1 MAKQYAQNLLKLFP
15 ISVIENA
22 LAETASFESFQQD
35 PAGFCEQTF
44 GESYTDDVKAM
55 MESVRDNVIT
65 IAKSANATGKT
76 HGAARVAV
84 WFGKCFPNS
93 QVYTAAAPPEDN
105 LKKLLWGEIGS
116 LIQKFPDVFKEFKQ
130 NVLHLE
136 RNPRSFITGVTIPT
150 AGDSATRQ
158 AKFSGKH
165 APYLLFILDEGDAI
179 PDEIYKGIESCMSG
193 GHIRLL
199 VMFNP
204 RAESGPVYRMERD
217 GLANVVT
224 LSAFNHPNVISGNIV
239 IPGGAVDR
247 ETTVR
252 RINQWCRP
260 LKQGEPVDNESFDLP
275 DYLVGAQAR
284 SQKGVLYPPLQAG
297 KYKIV
302 DAAFSY
308 MVLGRYPA
316 QAINQLISREW
327 TAAARARWD
336 LYVTKFGQ
344 VPPKD
349 VRGMMGLDP
358 AEMGDDM
365 TDCCFRYGGWVD
377 AFVEWGG
384 VDMMMTGDKGSQEYH
399 KRTLY
404 ACAVDANGVGAGVAP
419 HMRRLRCN
427 AHGIKVQE
435 SPTETTE
442 MGEFGILRDQLWWAC
457 REWLRVDT
465 SAMLPPDDMLLEEL
479 HTATYS
485 TAGQKGKIKIM
496 DKATFKELLK
506 RSPNRADS
514 LCMTFA
520 PIPREQLPYTAK
532 PVKQVRFAC

>member
-1 MAKQYAQNLLKLFP
+1 
-15 ISVIENA
+15 VIENA
-22 LAETASFESFQQD
+22 LAETASSESFQQD
-35 PAGFCEQTF
+35 PVGFCEQTF

-76 HGAARVAV
+76 HGAGRVAV

-150 AGDSATRQ
+150 AGDAATRQ

-199 VMFNP
+199 IMFNP
-204 RAESGPVYRMERD
+204 RAEAGPVYRMERD

-224 LSAFNHPNVISGNIV
+224 LSAFNHPNVITGTLV

-260 LKQGEPVDNESFDLP
+260 HKQGEPIDNETFDLP

-302 DAAFSY
+302 DPAFSY

-349 VRGMMGLDP
+349 VRGIMGLDC
-358 AEMGDDM
+358 AELGQDLNAA
-365 TDCCFRYGGWVD
+365 CFRYGGWVD
-377 AFVEWGG
+377 SLLEWGG
-384 VDMMMTGDKGSQEYH
+384 VDMMMTGDKASAEYH
-399 KRTLY
+399 NRTLY
-404 ACAVDANGVGAGVAP
+404 ACVTDANGVGAGVAP
-419 HMRRLRCN
+419 HMRRLGCN
-427 AHGIKVQE
+427 AHGIKVQS
-435 SPTETTE
+435 SPTEQTE
-442 MGEFGILRDQLWWAC
+442 IGEFYQIRDQLWWAA

-465 SAMLPPDDMLLEEL
+465 GSMLPPDEMLLEEL
-479 HTATYS
+479 HTATY
-485 TAGQKGKIKIM
+485 TTDKHNGKITVM
-496 DKATFKELLK
+496 SQEEFKELLK
-506 RSPNRADS
+506 RSPNKANG
-514 LCMTFA
+514 LGLTFA
-520 PIPREQLPYTAK
+520 PIPREQLPYTK
-532 PVKQVRFAC
+532 KQVKQVRFAC